1 MENEDIIEHLRSI
14 AKNKGKPSEIL
25 RYLTVDLEM
34 TDQINIMKL
43 FSEAFNVTLG
53 EVTMIAAWW
62 HEGSVEL
69 NDNDIDAYLM
79 PMVEN
84 FQQ

>member
-53 EVTMIAAWW
+53 EVTMITAWW
-62 HEGSVEL
+62 H
-69 NDNDIDAYLM
+69 
-79 PMVEN
+79 
-84 FQQ
+84 